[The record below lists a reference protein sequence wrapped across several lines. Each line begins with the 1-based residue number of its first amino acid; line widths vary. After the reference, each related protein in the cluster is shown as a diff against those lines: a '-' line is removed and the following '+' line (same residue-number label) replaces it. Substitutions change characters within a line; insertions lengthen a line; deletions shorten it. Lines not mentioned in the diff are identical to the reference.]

1 MIQCLIGLIVQIFDK
16 KEEILKSFEK
26 KDSVIIRYDDY
37 YRLIEVLERFDRGSN
52 GRIWRSFLVAF
63 FSGKNEGGRWW

>member
-1 MIQCLIGLIVQIFDK
+1 MLIHFLIGLIVQIFDK
-16 KEEILKSFEK
+16 KEEILESFEK

-52 GRIWRSFLVAF
+52 GRI
-63 FSGKNEGGRWW
+63 